1 MEIQEQ
7 VVLVTGGARG
17 LGLAISQALLKQ
29 GARVVVN
36 YLNSHNAAQ
45 DLQQQF
51 PNQVL
56 IYQADITQADQVLA
70 MFKAAKHHFGNGITS
85 VVNNALIKFE
95 FNGEARPHIENL
107 NWDDMQQQFEGAVKA
122 AINTLQAGLEDMKAA
137 QFGRV
142 VNIGTNLVQNPV
154 VPYHDYTAAK
164 AALLAFTRTSAHE
177 LGQYGININML
188 SGGLLQTTD
197 ASKATPHAVFDLIAA
212 STPLRRTTTPQE
224 FADAVLL
231 FLSPWSRA
239 ITGQNLIVDGGLV
252 KN

>member
-36 YLNSHNAAQ
+36 YLNSHSAAQ

-56 IYQADITQADQVLA
+56 IYQADITEADQVLA
-70 MFKAAKHHFGNGITS
+70 MFKAAKHHFGSGITS

-107 NWDDMQQQFEGAVKA
+107 NWDNMQQQFEGAVKA

-164 AALLAFTRTSAHE
+164 AAYWLSHVPVRMNSV
-177 LGQYGININML
+177 NMESISTCFQVAYYKRL
-188 SGGLLQTTD
+188 MPVKQHLMRY
-197 ASKATPHAVFDLIAA
+197 LI
-212 STPLRRTTTPQE
+212 
-224 FADAVLL
+224 
-231 FLSPWSRA
+231 
-239 ITGQNLIVDGGLV
+239 
-252 KN
+252 